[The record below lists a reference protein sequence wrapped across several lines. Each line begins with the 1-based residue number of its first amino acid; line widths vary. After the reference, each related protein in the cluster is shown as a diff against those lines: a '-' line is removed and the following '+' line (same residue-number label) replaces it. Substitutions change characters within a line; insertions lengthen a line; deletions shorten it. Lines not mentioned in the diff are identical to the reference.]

1 MQILLKF
8 DLNITSAI
16 FDVNIFFFYKRNICF
31 TVCLKTWFSFVIDP
45 LLSQYQYDKYYQ
57 SQNNP
62 GKHAL
67 VQLSFSTKY
76 LRLNNIE
83 SSTLNR
89 CNSINVVSTLFCQ
102 RWNNVDKHTSTQLSF
117 STKYQ
122 RWNNVW

>member
-102 RWNNVDKHTSTQLSF
+102 R
-117 STKYQ
+117 
-122 RWNNVW
+122 

>member
-57 SQNNP
+57 SQNKP

-67 VQLSFSTKY
+67 VQLSFATKY

-89 CNSINVVSTLFCQ
+89 RNSINVSTLFSQ
-102 RWNNVDKHTSTQLSF
+102 RWNNVDKHTLAQLSF

>member
-89 CNSINVVSTLFCQ
+89 RNSINVSTLFSQ
-102 RWNNVDKHTSTQLSF
+102 RWNNVDKHTLAQLSF